1 MASILSFAI
10 KGIRSMLRKMLARLV
25 VISITMLLIVFAF
38 NLGAAGRQAEAKR
51 LPPIEEAE
59 PATKGVSQPLARDP
73 EKHVA
78 ESEKRQAVIERMIAA
93 YDLRP
98 HPTPTIPDNPPPH
111 EGAMIS
117 PLPIIAEPPDLILVE
132 VLEALPGRPISGER
146 LIRPDGKINLGFY
159 GDVYVRGLTLEQV
172 KVAIIKHLRKHL
184 NDEALGLE
192 VQDFND
198 EPSTPARVKLP
209 IPEPPKAEELFPD
222 ADGKEKAKPRKSTF
236 RSRPGPFSVKTR
248 AAALRNNRRSV
259 PVRTVGFRESSQEP
273 AEPTV
278 PNQIKIPVNGP
289 GQITIRIENGGQAA
303 LATEKA
309 AQGNRFDAD
318 SEGQWHV
325 VPPEQSHTVFVDTTA
340 YNSKYYYVQGDAL
353 ISGRLNYTGNE
364 TVLDALN
371 FAGGLLATAE
381 PKDIHLVR
389 PGQSGKPPKV
399 YTVDLEGIQ
408 QRGETATNY
417 QLFPGDRLM
426 VGRNEVVKKTVE
438 IDRLVAP
445 IHSITGNMLYE
456 AFMLRSLQFVSSA
469 DRNELLKEY
478 VDFWAKEL
486 ARPGGVKF
494 DEQTLR
500 DAFIRKMNLPP
511 HPSAPP
517 PSSR

>member
-25 VISITMLLIVFAF
+25 VVSITMVLIVFAF
-38 NLGAAGRQAEAKR
+38 NLGAAGRQAELKPTPPPGPPFEVPSSQRR
-51 LPPIEEAE
+51 L
-59 PATKGVSQPLARDP
+59 
-73 EKHVA
+73 
-78 ESEKRQAVIERMIAA
+78 AVIERMIAA
-93 YDLRP
+93 YDLKP
-98 HPTPTIPDNPPPH
+98 HPTPAIPDNPPPH

-117 PLPIIAEPPDLILVE
+117 HPYFVEPPDLILVE

-146 LIRPDGKINLGFY
+146 LVRPDGKISLGFY
-159 GDVYVRGLTLEQV
+159 GDLYVRGLTVDQV

-192 VQDFND
+192 VQDVNE
-198 EPSTPARVKLP
+198 EPSTPAKVKLQ

-222 ADGKEKAKPRKSTF
+222 AEGKEKPKPRKSTL
-236 RSRPGPFSVKTR
+236 RSRPGPFSVKAR

-259 PVRTVGFRESSQEP
+259 PVRAVGFRESSQEP
-273 AEPTV
+273 AEPPV
-278 PNQIKIPVNGP
+278 PNQIKIPVSGP
-289 GQITIRIENGGQAA
+289 GQITIIIEKGGQAVPP
-303 LATEKA
+303 TEKDA
-309 AQGNRFDAD
+309 PGNPFDAH

-325 VPPEQSHTVFVDTTA
+325 VPPEQSLTVFVDITA
-340 YNSKYYYVQGDAL
+340 YNSTYYFVQGDVQ
-353 ISGRLNYTGNE
+353 IVGRLNCTGNE

-371 FAGGLLATAE
+371 FAGGLVATAE

-389 PGQSGKPPKV
+389 PGQEGKPPKL

-417 QLFPGDRLM
+417 QLFPGDRLV
-426 VGRNEVVKKTVE
+426 VGRNEVVKKTIE
-438 IDRLVAP
+438 IDRLNAP
-445 IHSITGNMLYE
+445 IQALTGTIIQE
-456 AFMLRSLQFVSSA
+456 ASMLRSLQFATTA
-469 DRNELLKEY
+469 DRAVLLKEY

-500 DAFIRKMNLPP
+500 DALIRKMNLPTNP
-511 HPSAPP
+511 AAPP
-517 PSSR
+517 PTSR